1 MLDNIFNEIGFVFL
15 FAPLHHQAMKH
26 VMPVRQKIAAKTI
39 FNLLGPH
46 TNPCNSKRQ
55 LLGVYDKNLL
65 RTFSHVAKNLD
76 MKHVLVVHGDDGL
89 DEISV
94 TSDTSISELKD
105 MQIKEY
111 KISPTDFGLDFG
123 TFEAIT
129 AQSSEESL
137 KMVNEAF
144 AGTKSSIQDMIALN
158 AGAALYIA
166 NKVTSISD
174 GVELAFDLMNSGKAA
189 EKLNAYVNASNNL

>member
-1 MLDNIFNEIGFVFL
+1 M
-15 FAPLHHQAMKH
+15 
-26 VMPVRQKIAAKTI
+26 
-39 FNLLGPH
+39 
-46 TNPCNSKRQ
+46 
-55 LLGVYDKNLL
+55 
-65 RTFSHVAKNLD
+65 
-76 MKHVLVVHGDDGL
+76 
-89 DEISV
+89 
-94 TSDTSISELKD
+94 TSETSISELKD